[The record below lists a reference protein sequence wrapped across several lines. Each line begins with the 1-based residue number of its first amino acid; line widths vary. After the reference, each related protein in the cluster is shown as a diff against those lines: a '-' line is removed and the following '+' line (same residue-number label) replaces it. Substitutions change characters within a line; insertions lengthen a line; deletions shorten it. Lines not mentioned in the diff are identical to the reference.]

1 MSRRQIVAGMVLS
14 PGVIHLW
21 SIDLDAE
28 GRPEMLSRD
37 EQARAERFH
46 FDIHRKRYITGRSA
60 LRSLLARYIAGPI
73 SFTYTPAGKPTLPG
87 AGISF
92 NLAHSGQF
100 AIAGVTRE
108 TALGVDIEVPRAFP
122 DLDQLAEF
130 SFSAGEAARWRN
142 LAENQKLAGFY
153 RCWTRKEAYLKATG
167 EGIATR
173 LKTFEVAFE
182 DGEPPR
188 ILKGAEGAWTLLDI
202 SEEPVHFAAIA
213 YAGLSPKLERFSFKF
228 SE

>member
-1 MSRRQIVAGMVLS
+1 MVLK

-28 GRPEMLSRD
+28 GQPEMLTRD
-37 EQARAERFH
+37 EQARAGRFR
-46 FDIHRKRYITGRSA
+46 FPIDRRRFIAGRSA
-60 LRSLLARYIAGPI
+60 LRLILTRYLAGPVA
-73 SFTYTPAGKPTLPG
+73 FTYTPAGKPMLPG

-92 NLAHSGQF
+92 NLAHSGKF
-100 AIAGVTRE
+100 AIAGVASE

-122 DLDQLAEF
+122 DLDQLADF
-130 SFSAGEAARWRN
+130 SFSPGETARWRN
-142 LAENQKLAGFY
+142 LAQDQKLAGFY

-188 ILKGAEGAWTLLDI
+188 ILGGAEGSWTLLDI
-202 SEEPVHFAAIA
+202 SEEPVYFAAIA